1 MHIQNTTNV
10 QIKYSANTNLP
21 DTRGR
26 LHAIAVVGITWRDL
40 MLPSDGADAL
50 LAAFPDLAR

>member
-1 MHIQNTTNV
+1 MYKSNTVHIQ
-10 QIKYSANTNLP
+10 ILP
-21 DTRGR
+21 GDKRGR
-26 LHAIAVVGITWRDL
+26 LHAIAVVGFAWRDL